1 MDVVFQGRQK
11 RETMGLKTTDTTDV
25 FLSKSEGIILVSV
38 NIFNFNQ
45 NQNVNNYFHV
55 NIFLIHHLIIGQ
67 RGATHTHFD
76 TSQKCLCL
84 VLKAT
89 FLSSLILFL

>member
-38 NIFNFNQ
+38 NIFNFNL
-45 NQNVNNYFHV
+45 NRNVNNYFHV
-55 NIFLIHHLIIGQ
+55 NIFWIHHLIIVQ
-67 RGATHTHFD
+67 IGATHTHY
-76 TSQKCLCL
+76 KE
-84 VLKAT
+84 
-89 FLSSLILFL
+89 